1 MFINGKRFLKLNIKI
16 FSLDK
21 LGLISLLLVSYSG
34 YIKWIPG
41 LLIDPF
47 YLFFILLLF
56 SIIFSGFKNIINKK
70 SLKIIILVLLFF
82 LWAFLSVIWG
92 TSEVYYQQKIT
103 KSFVVIICFVSP
115 FFVLRTNNNL
125 LNFIKLFRILTLVTA
140 ISIIVLYFLFDN
152 FFVIFYG
159 EDGLNENVIPDYL
172 ALGILLSSGLL
183 LSLNQSG
190 ILWGAK
196 KTVYL
201 ISIILLA
208 ARGPLIS
215 IVIILL
221 FGFFWNR
228 RNKVNFKTILY
239 FIVVSSGLFYFGKGL
254 LSRLLERLEGISD
267 SSSNSFSSV
276 GARFSLF
283 ENGIDYF
290 ISSPVLGIGY
300 GSFGKELTGFEDRI
314 VPHNIFI
321 EIGSELGFIG
331 LFIFS
336 YLIIHIYLHVKFK
349 LQKNNI
355 ISVTLVM
362 LIIFLILQSISS
374 TYLSDSKA
382 LFLWVSILI
391 CYMNISSRAIEN

>member
-47 YLFFILLLF
+47 YLFYILLLF